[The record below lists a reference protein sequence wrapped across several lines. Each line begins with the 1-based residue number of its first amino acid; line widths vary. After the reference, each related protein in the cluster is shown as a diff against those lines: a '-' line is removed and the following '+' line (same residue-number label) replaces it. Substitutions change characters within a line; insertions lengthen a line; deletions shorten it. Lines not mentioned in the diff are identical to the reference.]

1 MFQHPTKVYEQAKLR
16 YLRTSSLWR
25 QAVRKWRHEIQATL
39 ASRRDA
45 AAVAA
50 MEAQRKQHEADAQRR
65 LAWVDQ
71 ALQQQHKLGNMTCP
85 VCCKDAGECACLST
99 SLEHHLPCLL
109 QGCWLVCV
117 RGLTGGKAYRCSSR
131 VWCLHADQSA

>member
-1 MFQHPTKVYEQAKLR
+1 MPVLLSCQAKLR

-25 QAVRKWRHEIQATL
+25 QAVRKWRHGIQATL
-39 ASRRDA
+39 ASRRDD

-71 ALQQQHKLGNMTCP
+71 ALQQQHKLGDTTCP
-85 VCCKDAGECACLST
+85 VCRKD
-99 SLEHHLPCLL
+99 
-109 QGCWLVCV
+109 
-117 RGLTGGKAYRCSSR
+117 TG
-131 VWCLHADQSA
+131 